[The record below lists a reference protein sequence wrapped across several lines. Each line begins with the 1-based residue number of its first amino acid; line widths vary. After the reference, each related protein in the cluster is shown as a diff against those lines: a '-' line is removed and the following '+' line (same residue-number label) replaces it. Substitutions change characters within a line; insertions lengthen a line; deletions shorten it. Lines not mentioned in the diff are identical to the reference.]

1 MKKLFMSVLLIS
13 LLYSSLSYA
22 ATSEDVNVLVVNSIN
37 SNFERVFTRL
47 DRLENSVNSL
57 AQSIATLSGR
67 IEGLSGRIDGMDY
80 KVDVLQTVVYW
91 GLGILSTIL
100 TLVGI
105 VPMLLKF
112 IRDMTKPSFTLEDV
126 KRLIEENNAR
136 LNVRPQ
142 M

>member
-1 MKKLFMSVLLIS
+1 MIKKLFMSVLLIV
-13 LLYSSLSYA
+13 LLSSSLSYA
-22 ATSEDVNVLVVNSIN
+22 ATSEDVNALVMNSIN

-47 DRLENSVNSL
+47 DRLENSVSTL

-105 VPMLLKF
+105 IPMLLKF
-112 IRDMTKPSFTLEDV
+112 IRDITKPSFTLEDV

-136 LNVRPQ
+136 LNVSQ

>member
-1 MKKLFMSVLLIS
+1 M
-13 LLYSSLSYA
+13 
-22 ATSEDVNVLVVNSIN
+22 
-37 SNFERVFTRL
+37 
-47 DRLENSVNSL
+47 
-57 AQSIATLSGR
+57 
-67 IEGLSGRIDGMDY
+67 SGRIDGMDY

>member
-1 MKKLFMSVLLIS
+1 MIKKLFMSVLLIV
-13 LLYSSLSYA
+13 LLSSSLSYA
-22 ATSEDVNVLVVNSIN
+22 ATSEDVNALVMNSIN

-47 DRLENSVNSL
+47 DRLENSVSTL

-105 VPMLLKF
+105 IPMLLKF

-136 LNVRPQ
+136 LNVSQ

>member
-1 MKKLFMSVLLIS
+1 MIKKLFMSVLLIV
-13 LLYSSLSYA
+13 LLSSSLSYA
-22 ATSEDVNVLVVNSIN
+22 ATSEDVNALVMNSIN

-47 DRLENSVNSL
+47 DRLENSVSTL

-105 VPMLLKF
+105 IPMLLKF
-112 IRDMTKPSFTLEDV
+112 IRDITKPSFTLEDV

-136 LNVRPQ
+136 LNVSQ
-142 M
+142 L